1 MKNTKKTV
9 VAPIDAAPIVQIDP
23 TQFGL
28 TSETASNIAAQFKP
42 MLDKMVELEEEFNR
56 VVQLPVDDPDTEK
69 QAKALLQ
76 KYVKV
81 RTGTA
86 AIHKE
91 QKAFY
96 LNGGRFVDGWKNAQ
110 VFASQGKEEVLE
122 KIANYRAQQ
131 EKLRREQLQA
141 ERVELIAPYV
151 EDTTALDLGGM
162 ADDVFAIYLEG
173 KKKAYEERIA
183 AEQAAREAEE
193 RERQRTLLTNH
204 RRRELMVIW
213 NFLGETFDEASLG
226 DYSDE
231 EYETFK
237 KNASVAFAADQL
249 EREKQRAETQRLR
262 AEQEEKDRQLREAE
276 QAKVRAE
283 MEAARLKREQE
294 EAARKEELA
303 RLAAEI
309 AEKEEAE
316 RLAKAP
322 IKEQMTLWISSFT
335 IPDSS
340 CSNATVDSIKDKF
353 EAFKKWALAQVESL

>member
-1 MKNTKKTV
+1 MKNTKKTD

-56 VVQLPVDDPDTEK
+56 VVQLPVDDPATEK

-110 VFASQGKEEVLE
+110 VFASQGKETVLE
-122 KIANYRAQQ
+122 KIANYRAEQ
-131 EKLRREQLQA
+131 EKLRLEQLQA
-141 ERVELIAPYV
+141 ERLELIAPYV
-151 EDTTALDLGGM
+151 DDTTALDLKNM
-162 ADDVFAIYLEG
+162 ADDVFQIYLDG

-193 RERQRTLLTNH
+193 REKQRTLLANY
-204 RRRELMVIW
+204 RRKELMVVW
-213 NFLGETFDEASLG
+213 NFLGETFDEALLG

-231 EYETFK
+231 EYDAIKQRAT
-237 KNASVAFAADQL
+237 AAYEADLL
-249 EREKQRAETQRLR
+249 EREKQRAEAQRLR

-303 RLAAEI
+303 RLT
-309 AEKEEAE
+309 KEREERAEAE

-322 IKEQMTLWISSFT
+322 IKEQMTLWVNSFV
-335 IPDSS
+335 IPDST
-340 CSNATVDSIKDKF
+340 CSNATVDNIKDKF
-353 EAFKKWALAQVESL
+353 EAFKKWAITQIDSL